1 MKKSLFLLFISLIFT
16 SLSYPQLTIRHQIA
30 SPKAADSLDISMGVR
45 ALELEDEIFDKGVG
59 IATELDVEYG
69 ARLDLSISVN
79 CLK

>member
-16 SLSYPQLTIRHQIA
+16 SLAYPQLAMRHQIV

-45 ALELEDEIFDKGVG
+45 VLELEDEIFDKGVG

-69 ARLDLSISVN
+69 VRLDLSISVN

>member
-1 MKKSLFLLFISLIFT
+1 M
-16 SLSYPQLTIRHQIA
+16 RHQIV